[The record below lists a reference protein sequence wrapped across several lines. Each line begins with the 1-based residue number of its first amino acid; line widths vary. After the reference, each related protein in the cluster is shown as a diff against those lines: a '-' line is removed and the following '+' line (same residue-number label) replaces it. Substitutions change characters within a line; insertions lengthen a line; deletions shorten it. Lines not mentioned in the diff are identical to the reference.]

1 MKRSTQLLATLAGFA
16 AASAI
21 AQTRVEMNLVDIKGV
36 GASVGT
42 VEFAPAQGGNG
53 VVITP
58 KLKGLPPGVH
68 GFHVHEFA
76 NCGAKEKDGK
86 LSAAEAAG
94 GHYDPKKTK
103 MHGGATGNGHMGDL
117 PPLTVDAQG
126 NASQAMIAPRLSMK
140 DLPRKALVI
149 HEGGDNQ
156 SDRPKPN
163 GGGGERIACGV
174 IAAK

>member
-1 MKRSTQLLATLAGFA
+1 MKKSTQLLATIAGFA

-86 LSAAEAAG
+86 LSAGELAG
-94 GHYDPKKTK
+94 NHYDPKKTHK
-103 MHGGATGNGHMGDL
+103 HLGPQGAGHMGDL
-117 PPLTVDAQG
+117 PPLKVDGQG
-126 NASQAMIAPRLSMK
+126 NATQAVTAPHLALK
-140 DLPRKALVI
+140 DMRRKSLVI
-149 HEGGDNQ
+149 HEGGDNL
-156 SDRPKPN
+156 SDQPKPN
-163 GGGGERIACGV
+163 GGGGTRIACGV
-174 IAAK
+174 VGEK

>member
-68 GFHVHEFA
+68 GFHVHEFP
-76 NCGAKEKDGK
+76 NCGA
-86 LSAAEAAG
+86 
-94 GHYDPKKTK
+94 
-103 MHGGATGNGHMGDL
+103 
-117 PPLTVDAQG
+117 
-126 NASQAMIAPRLSMK
+126 
-140 DLPRKALVI
+140 
-149 HEGGDNQ
+149 
-156 SDRPKPN
+156 
-163 GGGGERIACGV
+163 
-174 IAAK
+174 